1 MCSPFPNLVNMFLL
15 FDADQILD
23 SYLNKYMQET
33 VDEEKNI
40 SRTMKWLL
48 FLYNNDQS
56 LSLIAIVRA
65 LVAMISGTRRWSQGF
80 SLVRDSQFE

>member
-1 MCSPFPNLVNMFLL
+1 MCSPFPNLLNMFLL

-23 SYLNKYMQET
+23 SCINKYMQET
-33 VDEEKNI
+33 ETRRNI